1 MCMKLD
7 KERFYRVTKKKTTK
21 TLKID
26 AQWKTWRIEMN
37 DIDLYW

>member
-1 MCMKLD
+1 MTEMCMKLD

-26 AQWKTWRIEMN
+26 AQ
-37 DIDLYW
+37 